1 MISMASLCQAIR
13 HSLELTAEQERI
25 EREQLAAKRAA
36 QERTERLWSQEQ
48 ERRRVADLDEDGSR
62 AAARA
67 ALQER
72 QEEARLAEMT
82 AMILRQTRR

>member
-1 MISMASLCQAIR
+1 MISLQSIAAAIR
-13 HSLELTAEQERI
+13 LSLELTAEQERI
-25 EREQLAAKRAA
+25 EREHLAAKRAA

-48 ERRRVADLDEDGSR
+48 ERRRIAELDEDGSR

-67 ALQER
+67 ALQEQ